1 MNERVTAS
9 ARIAWRPKAGANGS
23 TGTIIFPI
31 GSIVTIGR
39 HAENSIVLSE
49 ERVSRNHARLEVSD
63 SEVVLTDLN
72 STNGCSI
79 DGRQRLGSAKWREGE
94 ELQIG
99 TYVLELHF
107 IAIAPVA
114 VVRPLV
120 ESQATPYRL
129 KGDVPTRMER
139 GGLPHR
145 GAHQSAHAQAPSS
158 GSASRR
164 LEIVLNAGSITEVEA
179 PAYVIGAFE
188 HINPTS
194 TKVASALDEKL
205 GRVLATV
212 AQRGAFDSRVGEIS
226 IISMPQQQR
235 SLTAL
240 LVFAGMGAINMFAPA
255 VLEIVGEKLA
265 KALSSARILEFATVP
280 MGVGAGLS
288 IKDFVAR
295 FLTGFMRGLI
305 ATKGGEAVQKLS
317 ISEVD
322 KDRTEQIRRELE
334 ALVDEGFFTKIGFH
348 AVLSETRVGAP
359 GVESAVPAPPATPV
373 YLQVLRPS
381 ETTFEYCLLSPEH
394 GAAIELHQH
403 NIALG
408 EQARIA
414 GITERLTEFDA
425 TTGTMLASAYIPVV
439 LQDLLCRSLAKA
451 TAHLVIIHDQASS
464 TIPWEAFYFK
474 NRCPALDVGVS
485 RLYRIANRGSAKGRP
500 ILPPEATLRMLV
512 VEDPTGDLAG
522 AQSEGDQLTRLF
534 QANRGHVVTL
544 KGSDASRTNILSEL
558 GSGNYDLLHYAG
570 HADFVESSPQQSGLI
585 LNDGKLTGADLLE
598 VGKAPHMIFLNA
610 CESGRM
616 RGPTSSDARA
626 THFIGQVGLAEGFL
640 LSGIANF
647 IGTYWPVN
655 DLAALRFAHSFYTN
669 LLTGNSLSASMREAR
684 QVARTI
690 SPRDWANYLHFG
702 DPLYMVRVAGRS

>member
-1 MNERVTAS
+1 MGREKKITQQPS
-9 ARIAWRPKAGANGS
+9 GHPLGIARRL
-23 TGTIIFPI
+23 IFPI

-63 SEVVLTDLN
+63 SEVILTDLN

-79 DGRQRLGSAKWREGE
+79 EGRQRLGSSKWREGE

-99 TYVLELHF
+99 TYVLQLHF

-120 ESQATPYRL
+120 EPQATPYGL
-129 KGDVPTRMER
+129 KGDAPTRMER

-145 GAHQSAHAQAPSS
+145 STHQPAHAQAPSS
-158 GSASRR
+158 GSTLRR
-164 LEIVLNAGSITEVEA
+164 LEIVLNAGSITQVGA

-265 KALSSARILEFATVP
+265 KALSSAKILEFATVP

-288 IKDFVAR
+288 IKDFVVR
-295 FLTGFMRGLI
+295 FLTGFMRGLV
-305 ATKGGEAVQKLS
+305 ATKDGEAVQKLS

-322 KDRTEQIRRELE
+322 KDRTEQIRRELK
-334 ALVDEGFFTKIGFH
+334 ALVDEGFFAKMGFH
-348 AVLSETRVGAP
+348 AVLSETRVGVP
-359 GVESAVPAPPATPV
+359 GVDSAVPAAPATPV

-414 GITERLTEFDA
+414 GITERLAEFDA

-439 LQDLLCRSLAKA
+439 LQDLICRSLAKA

-464 TIPWEAFYFK
+464 TIPWEAFYFRK
-474 NRCPALDVGVS
+474 SLPRAGRRRKSSLSDRQSRKHERAPDPSSGRNLAHACRRGSHGGSGWRAERRRSTYPAVPSQSRSRGYAQGQRRVAHEYSQRARLRKLRSPALCGTR
-485 RLYRIANRGSAKGRP
+485 RLRRIEPTTEWAHSTRRQTDGRRP
-500 ILPPEATLRMLV
+500 ARSWQGTAHDLPQRLQSQDECVVRLR
-512 VEDPTGDLAG
+512 A
-522 AQSEGDQLTRLF
+522 
-534 QANRGHVVTL
+534 
-544 KGSDASRTNILSEL
+544 
-558 GSGNYDLLHYAG
+558 
-570 HADFVESSPQQSGLI
+570 
-585 LNDGKLTGADLLE
+585 
-598 VGKAPHMIFLNA
+598 
-610 CESGRM
+610 M
-616 RGPTSSDARA
+616 RGQPISSGKWASLRA
-626 THFIGQVGLAEGFL
+626 
-640 LSGIANF
+640 SC
-647 IGTYWPVN
+647 
-655 DLAALRFAHSFYTN
+655 
-669 LLTGNSLSASMREAR
+669 
-684 QVARTI
+684 
-690 SPRDWANYLHFG
+690 
-702 DPLYMVRVAGRS
+702 

>member
-1 MNERVTAS
+1 MNERMTAS
-9 ARIAWRPKAGANGS
+9 ARIAWRPNEGANGS

-39 HAENSIVLSE
+39 HADNSIVLSE
-49 ERVSRNHARLEVSD
+49 ERVSRNHARLEVRN
-63 SEVVLTDLN
+63 SEVILTDLN

-94 ELQIG
+94 ELRIG
-99 TYVLELHF
+99 TYILELRF
-107 IAIAPVA
+107 ISVAPVA

-120 ESQATPYRL
+120 EPQATPYSL
-129 KGDVPTRMER
+129 KGEVPTRMER
-139 GGLPHR
+139 GGLPDR
-145 GAHQSAHAQAPSS
+145 GPHPPAPVQAPAS
-158 GSASRR
+158 GSTLRR
-164 LEIVLNAGSITEVEA
+164 LEIVLNAGSITEVGA

-265 KALSSARILEFATVP
+265 KALSSAKILDFATVP

-288 IKDFVAR
+288 IKDFVVR
-295 FLTGFMRGLI
+295 FLTGFMRGLS
-305 ATKGGEAVQKLS
+305 ATKDSEAVQKLT

-322 KDRTEQIRRELE
+322 KDRTEQIRRELK
-334 ALVDEGFFTKIGFH
+334 ALVDEGFFSKIGFQV
-348 AVLSETRVGAP
+348 VLSEARVGAP
-359 GVESAVPAPPATPV
+359 TAVHAPTATPV

-381 ETTFEYCLLSPEH
+381 ETSFEYCLLSPEH

-403 NIALG
+403 TIDLG

-414 GITERLTEFDA
+414 GITERLAEFDA
-425 TTGTMLASAYIPVV
+425 KTGAMLTSAYVPVV

-451 TAHLVIIHDQASS
+451 TTHLVVIHDQASS

-474 NRCPALDVGVS
+474 DRCPALDIGVS
-485 RLYRIANRGSAKGRP
+485 RLYRIASRGSTKGHP
-500 ILPPEATLRMLV
+500 ILPPDATLRMLV

-522 AQSEGDQLTRLF
+522 AQSEGDQLTQLF
-534 QANRGHVVTL
+534 RANRGHVLTL
-544 KGSDASRTNILSEL
+544 KGADASRVNILSEL

-570 HADFVESSPQQSGLI
+570 HADFVETSPQQSGLI
-585 LNDGKLTGADLLE
+585 LTDGKLTAADLLE
-598 VGKAPHMIFLNA
+598 VGKVPHMIFLNA

-616 RGPTSSDARA
+616 RGPISANARA
-626 THFIGQVGLAEGFL
+626 THFVGQVGLAEGFL

-655 DLAALRFAHSFYTN
+655 DLAALRFAHTFYSH
-669 LLTGNSLSASMREAR
+669 LLTGNSLSASMRAAR
-684 QVARTI
+684 QVAKTI

-702 DPLYMVRVAGRS
+702 DPLYMVRVAERSRLQ